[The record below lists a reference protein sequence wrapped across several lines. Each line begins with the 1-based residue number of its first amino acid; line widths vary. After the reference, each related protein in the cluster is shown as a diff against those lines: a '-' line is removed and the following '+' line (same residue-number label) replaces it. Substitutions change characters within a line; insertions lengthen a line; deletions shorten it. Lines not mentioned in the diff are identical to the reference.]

1 MIHRA
6 AATRQALGEDEDQS
20 PGGILGFILSRG
32 IIDLTFTAAAAVS
45 VAAAAYIASDWDMS
59 ERLRKVVIILYL
71 EITISLSIHGV
82 ILVYKENKALSE
94 SLSTGG
100 SSQPA

>member
-6 AATRQALGEDEDQS
+6 AAARRVLDEDEDQS

-45 VAAAAYIASDWDMS
+45 IAAAAYVTSDWDTS
-59 ERLRKVVIILYL
+59 ERLRKVTTILYL
-71 EITISLSIHGV
+71 EITIALSIHAV

-94 SLSTGG
+94 Y
-100 SSQPA
+100 Q